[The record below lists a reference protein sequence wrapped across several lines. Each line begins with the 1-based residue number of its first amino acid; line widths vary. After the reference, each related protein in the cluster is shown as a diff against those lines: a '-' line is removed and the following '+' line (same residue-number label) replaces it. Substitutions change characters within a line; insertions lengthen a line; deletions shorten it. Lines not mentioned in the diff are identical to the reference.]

1 MQHENSKSN
10 LTIMNLFYC
19 RCKWRVVVLLMMLY
33 FPLASFG
40 QQNVVTGQVL
50 DEMGEPI
57 IGATVQIKGATK
69 GSITD
74 VDGKFRISVNN
85 AGKETLVFSF
95 IGYTSE
101 EVPLKGKTFVK
112 VVLKESYNELNEVT
126 VVGYGTQKKETLTG
140 AISSMKTEALLR
152 SPNTNV
158 ANSLAGQITGL
169 STVAT
174 SGQPGNEDPT
184 IFIRGAGSLTDGASA
199 PLILVDGVERS
210 FTQMDPN
217 EIESVTVLKDASATA
232 VFGVRGANGVILV
245 TTRRGEE
252 GKARI
257 QLTSSV
263 GVTQPTNNL
272 KMADSYTYATMMNE
286 MNRNDNTGE
295 TFDFYTLER
304 FRLHDEPIMYPDT
317 DWRKY
322 AMRKASVQTQH
333 NINISGGTKDVR
345 YFISLGF
352 LYQDGLLKQFK
363 SQGYNNN
370 YQYTRYNYRSN
381 LDINL
386 TKTTELKLGLGGLV
400 GVRQEPKD
408 RLDEWGE
415 DLFKKLDESLPFS
428 SPGLVDGKLL
438 QLPSSRFPG
447 FTSLANGFSSY
458 YGTGYVGKTTNTMNM
473 DLSLMQKLDFVTK
486 GLSVEVKGA
495 YNTSYTSVKKRLG
508 SVETLEPYY
517 ASELNGS
524 GLKPDDP
531 EFDKT
536 ITYLV
541 RGQDVRPQ
549 YQEDNSSRS
558 RDWYFEA
565 SLRYNRKFGNHNVG
579 GLILYNQTKKYY
591 PSTWTEVPRGYIGL
605 VGRATY
611 DYKSRYMAEFNIGYN
626 GSENFAPD
634 KRFGTF
640 PAFSLGYVLSEES
653 FMKKQKIVDYLKLR
667 ASVGLVGNDNMNGS
681 RFLYLK
687 DGYLVDQ
694 WGQSQDDGYE
704 STGFKDWLYG
714 YNFGINTD
722 SSIKGTIESRLGNRN
737 VTWETALKQN
747 YGIDV
752 NFLNNRLRVSADVFF
767 EKRKD
772 ILIQRNTVPVLY
784 ALNKSLMPAV
794 NYGKV
799 NNKGYE
805 VEVKW
810 NDKFKNG
817 DYWVTGSVSYSKN
830 KIIEQDEV
838 TPNEPYMWKT
848 GKPTS
853 TVFGYVFER
862 FYREDDFNT
871 DGTLKAGLP
880 DPKVPVYPG
889 DCKYVDLNGDN
900 VIDTDDVKDIG
911 YPTRPAYT
919 FGLNYGVNYKGWSL
933 TMNWAGAAQRSLV
946 LEQQYRNYF
955 NGKKGG
961 LMMFH
966 VDERWTPETE
976 ETATLPRFSERTAN
990 HNTQT
995 SSIWIRNGN
1004 YLRLK
1009 TLQLGY
1015 TFTDRELLKKI
1026 GISQL
1031 TLTLSGYNL
1040 LTFTDFDI
1048 LDPESRPGWGSTYPV
1063 SRIYNLGLNIT
1074 F

>member
-1 MQHENSKSN
+1 
-10 LTIMNLFYC
+10 MNLIY
-19 RCKWRVVVLLMMLY
+19 CKWRVVVLLMMLY

-57 IGATVQIKGATK
+57 IGATVQLKGATK
-69 GSITD
+69 GAITD

-85 AGKETLVFSF
+85 AGKETLFFSF
-95 IGYTSE
+95 IGYTAE

-199 PLILVDGVERS
+199 PLILVDGVERA

-272 KMADSYTYATMMNE
+272 EMADSYTYATMMNE

-333 NINISGGTKDVR
+333 NINVSGGTKDVR

-428 SPGLVDGKLL
+428 SPGLVNGKLL

-447 FTSLANGFSSY
+447 FTSLANGFSAY

-473 DLSLMQKLDFVTK
+473 DLSLMQKLDFLTK

-531 EFDKT
+531 GFDKT

-579 GLILYNQTKKYY
+579 GLVLYNQTKKYY

-694 WGQSQDDGYE
+694 WAQSQDNGYE

-784 ALNKSLMPAV
+784 ALSKSLMPAV

-810 NDKFKNG
+810 NDKFKSG

-838 TPNEPYMWKT
+838 TPNEPYMWRT

-862 FYREDDFNT
+862 FYKENDFNA

-880 DPKVPVYPG
+880 DPKVPVFPG
-889 DCKYVDLNGDN
+889 DCKYADLNGDN

-933 TMNWAGAAQRSLV
+933 TMNWAGAAQRSLM

-966 VDERWTPETE
+966 ADERWTPETE
-976 ETATLPRFSERTAN
+976 ETATLPRFSERSAN
-990 HNTQT
+990 NNTQT

-1009 TLQLGY
+1009 TLQIGY
-1015 TFTDRELLKKI
+1015 TFADRELLKKI

-1063 SRIYNLGLNIT
+1063 SRIYNIGLNIT

>member
-1 MQHENSKSN
+1 
-10 LTIMNLFYC
+10 MNLIYC
-19 RCKWRVVVLLMMLY
+19 KCKWRVVVLLMMLY

-57 IGATVQIKGATK
+57 IGATVQIKGVTK
-69 GSITD
+69 GAITD

-85 AGKETLVFSF
+85 AGKETLVVSF
-95 IGYTSE
+95 IGYTAE

-199 PLILVDGVERS
+199 PLILVDGVERA

-272 KMADSYTYATMMNE
+272 EMADSYTYATMMNE

-304 FRLHDEPIMYPDT
+304 FRLHDEPIMYPDI

-333 NINISGGTKDVR
+333 NINVSGGTKDVR

-447 FTSLANGFSSY
+447 FTSLTNGFSSY

-524 GLKPDDP
+524 GLKPDDSG
-531 EFDKT
+531 FDKT

-579 GLILYNQTKKYY
+579 GLVLYNQTKKYY

-694 WGQSQDDGYE
+694 WAQSQDNGYE

-784 ALNKSLMPAV
+784 ALSKSLMPAV

-817 DYWVTGSVSYSKN
+817 DYWVIGSVSYSKN

-838 TPNEPYMWKT
+838 TPNEPYMWRT

-862 FYREDDFNT
+862 FYKEDDFNA

-889 DCKYVDLNGDN
+889 DCKYADLNGDN
-900 VIDTDDVKDIG
+900 VIDTDDVKNIG

-933 TMNWAGAAQRSLV
+933 TMNWAGAAQRSLM

-976 ETATLPRFSERTAN
+976 ETATLPRFSERSAN
-990 HNTQT
+990 NNTQT

-1015 TFTDRELLKKI
+1015 TFADRELLKKI